1 MCGLISGARVCIL
14 DAEEPQQRGTD
25 EGGWRFF
32 PFQMVIV
39 RSGTEYLKQIHCWIT
54 SDTDEE
60 KKWC

>member
-39 RSGTEYLKQIHCWIT
+39 RSGTEYLKQKFT
-54 SDTDEE
+54 VG
-60 KKWC
+60 